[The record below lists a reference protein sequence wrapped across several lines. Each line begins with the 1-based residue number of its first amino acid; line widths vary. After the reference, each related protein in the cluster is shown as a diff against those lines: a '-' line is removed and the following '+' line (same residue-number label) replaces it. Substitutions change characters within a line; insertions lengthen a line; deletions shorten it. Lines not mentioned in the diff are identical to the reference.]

1 MGSPLRQ
8 RDCPQAA
15 KGTSSIASAMESWIG
30 GCQERDLSHPLA
42 ADDDHG
48 CKGPRRHGDH
58 IAPGT
63 LQRTYQPTYI
73 LSDSFVTY
81 LFLIMFLGSY
91 A

>member
-8 RDCPQAA
+8 RDCPQAT

-30 GCQERDLSHPLA
+30 GCQEHDLSHPLA

-48 CKGPRRHGDH
+48 CKGRRHGGH
-58 IAPGT
+58 SSWYFK
-63 LQRTYQPTYI
+63 RTYQPTYI
-73 LSDSFVTY
+73 LSDLFVTY